1 METQQLEFVLAAM
14 KADSFA
20 QAARK
25 CYTTRQ
31 NVSHAVKA
39 TEREFGIVLF
49 RREDKKLVLTE
60 DGKVFSAKAQRV
72 LDIVKEMHQIATHS
86 SPQVSEPLNVAISTT
101 MFSALPS
108 GIVEML
114 LNWPGGVRFDE
125 MDYEDCIGCVRDGL
139 VDGALV
145 ISMNRDYPG
154 CDSFH
159 IATMP
164 VYAWIGRESPLARQ
178 QAIAL
183 EELEGRR
190 LLLVSKGDSQYRQ
203 MFLTLRNRGIHNV
216 NYSVITGIDLAHE
229 LVKHTDSIGVV
240 SEVFAMNAPDDTVVI
255 PFDASFPAWQIQLL
269 YDASTGTSRRVL
281 ALAHFAKK
289 RLSEATR

>member
-86 SPQVSEPLNVAISTT
+86 GPQVSEPLNVAISTT

-203 MFLTLRNRGIHNV
+203 MFLILRNRGIHDV
-216 NYSVITGIDLAHE
+216 GYSVITGIDLAHE

-240 SEVFAMNAPDDTVVI
+240 SEVFAMSAPDDTVVI
-255 PFDASFPAWQIQLL
+255 PFDGSFPAWQVQLL
-269 YDASTGTSRRVL
+269 YQASAETSRRVL
-281 ALAHFAKK
+281 ALAHFTKK

>member
-20 QAARK
+20 EAARK
-25 CYTTRQ
+25 CYTSRQ
-31 NVSHAVKA
+31 NVSHAVRA

-60 DGKVFSAKAQRV
+60 DGKNFSAKAQRV
-72 LDIVKEMHQIATHS
+72 LDMVREMHQIAAHDELQTS
-86 SPQVSEPLNVAISTT
+86 DPLNVAISTT
-101 MFSALPS
+101 LFSALPPDA
-108 GIVEML
+108 GEML
-114 LNWPGGVRFDE
+114 LNWPGGVRLNE
-125 MDYEDCIGCVRDGL
+125 MDYEDCIRRTCDGS

-154 CDSFH
+154 CDSYH

-164 VYAWIGRESPLARQ
+164 VYAWIGKESPLAHQ
-178 QAIAL
+178 QTVAI
-183 EELEGRR
+183 EELEGRQ

-203 MFLTLRNRGIHNV
+203 MFLILRNRGIHDV

-229 LVKHTDSIGVV
+229 LVKRTDSIGVV
-240 SEVFAMNAPDDTVVI
+240 SEVFAMNAPSDTVVI
-255 PFDASFPAWQIQLL
+255 PFDGSFPAWQIQLL
-269 YDASTGTSRRVL
+269 YQSSAETSRRTL
-281 ALAHFAKK
+281 ALAHFAKE
-289 RLSEATR
+289 RLSDKMR